1 MNFAAEKERYISFC
15 GSYCRQCEWF
25 TGKIRDT
32 FRLAVVMLDDYG
44 FGRLLDGKVDKENF
58 RKGLEIIA
66 NSGICSGCKAEIAE
80 DPARD
85 RCAIRQCCYRKGL
98 SLCGDCPEF
107 PCEQL
112 KSNPGVIKFGCI
124 ENLREIADK
133 GVEFFVRRQ
142 WQSEPARSS

>member
-1 MNFAAEKERYISFC
+1 MNFEAEKERYISFC
-15 GSYCRQCEWF
+15 GSYCHRCDWF

-32 FRLAVVMLDDYG
+32 FGLALSMLDAYG
-44 FGRLLDGKVDKENF
+44 FGRLLDGKVDKNNF

-66 NSGICSGCKAEIAE
+66 NSGICPGCKAEIAE
-80 DPARD
+80 DPAQD
-85 RCAIRQCCYRKGL
+85 RCTIRQCCFRKGL
-98 SLCGDCPEF
+98 SLCGECAEF

-112 KSNPGVIKFGCI
+112 KNNPGVIKFGCI